1 MVLLSMLIAFP
12 VAWFAM
18 NSWLENFAYRINIAW
33 WIFLTAAVLSLTIA
47 IITVSIQA
55 IKAAVANPVKSLKTE

>member
-12 VAWFAM
+12 IAWFVM
-18 NSWLENFAYRINIAW
+18 NTWLENFAYRINMAW
-33 WIFLTAAVLSLTIA
+33 WIFLTAAVIALTIA

-55 IKAAVANPVKSLKTE
+55 VKAAVANPVNSLKTE